1 MAAAISEV
9 RAREALD
16 SRGNPT
22 VEAEVL
28 LSDGAVGLAMV
39 PSGASTGAH
48 EALELRDGD
57 PARYNGKGV
66 LKAVNNIES
75 VIAPALKGS
84 SPFDQSAVDQR
95 LLELDG
101 TADKS
106 NLGANAILGVSM
118 AVARASASSRQAP
131 LYRSLADRDSYSLPV
146 PMFNILNGGRHARNS
161 TDIQEFMAA
170 PVGVD
175 TFREAVRA
183 GAEIYQA
190 LGRILTDLDLDTNV
204 GDEGGFAPS
213 LSSNAEAVDLVLE
226 AISKAGYKPGQD
238 CCVMLDVAATELYS
252 DGVYILERE
261 GARLTSG
268 EFVSYLSDWTGKYP
282 ILSIEDGL
290 SEDDWTGWQ
299 SLSARIGD
307 RVQLVGDDL
316 YTTNSQR
323 IRRGVEARA
332 SNAVLIKVNQ
342 IGSLTETLEAVELT
356 REAGWANVISHRS
369 GETEDSTIA
378 DLAVAWDAGQI
389 KSGAPCRSERLAK
402 YNRLLRIEQE
412 LGSSARYAGAD
423 AFKHVNMGLR

>member
-9 RAREALD
+9 KAREVLD

-28 LSDGAVGLAMV
+28 LSDGSIGLAMV
-39 PSGASTGAH
+39 PSGASTGAY

-57 PARYNGKGV
+57 TARYNGKGV

-75 VIAPALKGS
+75 VISPALKGV
-84 SPFDQSAVDQR
+84 SPFDQSDVDRR

-101 TADKS
+101 TPGKS
-106 NLGANAILGVSM
+106 NLGANAILAVSM
-118 AVARASASSRQAP
+118 AVAHAAASSQRAP
-131 LYRSLADRDSYSLPV
+131 LYRCLADRDSYSLPV

-175 TFREAVRA
+175 SFGEAVRA

-190 LGRILTDLDLDTNV
+190 LGRILAGLDLSTTV

-238 CCVMLDVAATELYS
+238 CWIMLDVAATELYS
-252 DGVYILERE
+252 DGVYALERE
-261 GARLTSG
+261 GATLTAA
-268 EFVSYLSDWTGKYP
+268 EFVSYFSDWTDQYP

-290 SEDDWTGWQ
+290 SEDDWEGWQ

-323 IRRGVEARA
+323 IRRGVESRA

-356 REAGWANVISHRS
+356 KEAGWANVISHRS

-412 LGSSARYAGAD
+412 LGNSARYAGVD
-423 AFKHVNMGLR
+423 AFKHVSMSLR

>member
-1 MAAAISEV
+1 M
-9 RAREALD
+9 RAREVLD

-28 LSDGAVGLAMV
+28 LSDGSTGLAMV

-66 LKAVNNIES
+66 LKAVNNIEG
-75 VIAPALKGS
+75 VIGPALKGS
-84 SPFDQSAVDQR
+84 SPFDQGGLDRR

-101 TADKS
+101 TPDKS
-106 NLGANAILGVSM
+106 NLGANAILAVSM
-118 AVARASASSRQAP
+118 AAVRSAAASQRAP
-131 LYRSLADRDSYSLPV
+131 LYRSLVDRDTYSLPV

-161 TDIQEFMAA
+161 TDIQEFMVA

-175 TFREAVRA
+175 TFREAMRA

-190 LGRILTDLDLDTNV
+190 LGRILAGLDLSTTV

-226 AISKAGYKPGQD
+226 AISKAGYRPGQD
-238 CCVMLDVAATELYS
+238 CWIMLDVAATELYS
-252 DGVYILERE
+252 DGSYTLDRE
-261 GARLTSG
+261 GSTLTPD
-268 EFVSYLSDWTGKYP
+268 EFVGYFSNWADKYP

-290 SEDDWTGWQ
+290 SEDDWDGWQ
-299 SLSARIGD
+299 SLSAKIGD
-307 RVQLVGDDL
+307 KVQLVGDDL

-323 IRRGVEARA
+323 ILKGLEVGA

-342 IGSLTETLEAVELT
+342 IGSLTETLEAVELAK
-356 REAGWANVISHRS
+356 ESGWANVISHRS

-402 YNRLLRIEQE
+402 YNRLLRIEEE
-412 LGSSARYAGAD
+412 LGSSARYAGFD
-423 AFKHVNMGLR
+423 AFKHIRMVLR